1 MDILGVCI
9 MSFDSKEGNTLLE
22 YVLKQLIK
30 KRKLSGLTTEP
41 TDRYYDHITFSVGSL
56 SDFITLIE
64 AFMELLQTEVSQ
76 NLFYRGMADSRWKLL
91 PSLMRIIEEK
101 PKWYAP
107 EHDLAVEFKSNI
119 PALFQNTHSN
129 FETIAKMQHFG
140 IPTRLLD
147 FTLNPLIALYF
158 ACSEHPRTPGRV
170 VFTMNQFHYF
180 DDPCV
185 ECTSSLYLIRNCHNL
200 LVDEFVQPYHISVS
214 DYLFDLFAEAH
225 IHAPLFVKPPYL
237 DDRMRVQRSIFL
249 LFHNYVRDGLADCF
263 YYKYKE
269 VAPEIFHHETLE
281 NIYKEQIER
290 PILGLLDSPFFVLDK
305 CTFERL
311 ANSYRKLEVD
321 NFSTVFDLAC
331 KGRFYLQDEISPLE
345 MPDIWWNFS
354 SIIIPSKSKK
364 VILKQLKH
372 IGIDEA
378 YVYPEA
384 EHIAKRIRQQ
394 I

>member
-1 MDILGVCI
+1 M
-9 MSFDSKEGNTLLE
+9 LE
-22 YVLKQLIK
+22 YDLKQLIK
-30 KRKLSGLTTEP
+30 KHKLSGLTTEP

-56 SDFITLIE
+56 SEFITLIE
-64 AFMELLQTEVSQ
+64 AFAELPQKEESAQ

-91 PSLMRIIEEK
+91 PSLMRIIAEK
-101 PKWYAP
+101 PKWYAL
-107 EHDLAVEFKSNI
+107 EHDLAVAFKSEI
-119 PALFQNTHSN
+119 PNLFQNTHSS

-158 ACSEHPRTPGRV
+158 ACSEHPRSPGRI
-170 VFTMNQFHYF
+170 VFTMNQFHFF

-185 ECTSSLYLIRNCHNL
+185 ECISSLYLIENCNNFI
-200 LVDEFVQPYHISVS
+200 VDKFIRPYHISVS
-214 DYLFDLFAEAH
+214 DFLFDLFAE
-225 IHAPLFVKPPYL
+225 IHMHTPLFVKPPYL
-237 DDRMRVQRSIFL
+237 DDRMRAQRSVFL
-249 LFHNYVRDGLADCF
+249 LFHNYIRDGLADCF

-269 VAPEIFHHETLE
+269 VDPAIFQYEILE
-281 NIYKEQIER
+281 DIYKEQIEQ
-290 PILGLLDSPFFVLDK
+290 PILGLRGFPFFVLNK
-305 CTFERL
+305 CTFNRL
-311 ANSYRKLEVD
+311 TDSYRKLGMDEFLPAF
-321 NFSTVFDLAC
+321 NLASE
-331 KGRFYLQDEISPLE
+331 GRFYLQDEISPLE

-354 SIIIPSKSKK
+354 SIIIPPKSKK

-384 EHIAKRIRQQ
+384 EHIAKRIRKQ

>member
-1 MDILGVCI
+1 M
-9 MSFDSKEGNTLLE
+9 LE
-22 YVLKQLIK
+22 YDLKQLIK
-30 KRKLSGLTTEP
+30 KHKLSELATEP

-56 SDFITLIE
+56 SDFITLVE
-64 AFMELLQTEVSQ
+64 AFAELPQLQVSQ
-76 NLFYRGMADSRWKLL
+76 NLLYRGMADSRWKLL

-107 EHDLAVEFKSNI
+107 EHDLAVEFKSDI
-119 PALFQNTHSN
+119 PTLFQNTHSN
-129 FETIAKMQHFG
+129 FEIIAKMQHFG

-170 VFTMNQFHYF
+170 VFTVNQFHYF

-185 ECTSSLYLIRNCHNL
+185 ECTSSLYLIKNCNNL
-200 LVDEFVQPYHISVS
+200 VLDKFVQPYHISVS
-214 DYLFDLFAEAH
+214 DYLFDLFAE
-225 IHAPLFVKPPYL
+225 IHTHTPLFVKPPYL

-249 LFHNYVRDGLADCF
+249 LFHNYVRDGLADGF
-263 YYKYKE
+263 YYNYKE
-269 VAPEIFHHETLE
+269 VAPEIFRHETLE
-281 NIYKEQIER
+281 DIYKEQIEQ
-290 PILGLLDSPFFVLDK
+290 PIFRLQDSPFFILNK
-305 CTFERL
+305 CTFDRL
-311 ANSYRKLEVD
+311 VNSYRKLEIGT
-321 NFSTVFDLAC
+321 FSATFDLAC
-331 KGRFYLQDEISPLE
+331 EGRFYLQDKISPLE
-345 MPDIWWNFS
+345 MPDIWWDFS

-364 VILKQLKH
+364 TILKQLKH